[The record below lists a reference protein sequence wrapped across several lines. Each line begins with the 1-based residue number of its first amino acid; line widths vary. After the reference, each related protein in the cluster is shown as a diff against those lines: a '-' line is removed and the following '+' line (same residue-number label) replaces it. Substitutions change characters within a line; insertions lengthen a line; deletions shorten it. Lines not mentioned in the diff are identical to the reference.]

1 MKKLGID
8 RFIIYCAVLITLIF
22 TPMNFDALIIPKISI
37 LFIVS
42 LYLVPKVIL
51 KFSAIRKSKR
61 ILALF
66 LILVLFV
73 CQLILVMYFSPAPFE
88 QEFFGRT
95 GRGLGLTTYFS
106 LAVLFLATAVYS
118 STATM
123 NILIAGLAIS
133 GFFSSLYALIQRFNL
148 DPIDWNS
155 RTNGIIG
162 TLGNPNF
169 QSSFAAMI
177 LIPLIV
183 YSTKHKFRYF
193 LTPISLIIFSLT
205 IYFTQSTQG
214 YIAIAATILFLFLLF
229 TWYKNRR
236 IFYLSAISTVVFGII
251 VILGMLNKGLLA
263 QYLYKVSVRS
273 RGDFWR
279 AAFGMAND
287 HPFFGVGLDSYS
299 DSFLIYRDRQQIE
312 MADNAHNYFLEF
324 AATGGYPLA
333 IIYVSII
340 LLSMY
345 CIYTLQKK
353 VGKFDLKLASLYS
366 AWLVFQLQSIISPA
380 NISLIVWHSII
391 SGFLIGINF
400 DKNENLNQS
409 TIINKKLKI
418 FPNLSA
424 NLLMLCGLATMFP
437 LYNTDKGIKDGLTKS
452 DITLVMKSLTAY
464 PESSIRYNIFTQ
476 EIYRLNLLPQA
487 LEMGRAAAS
496 FNPNAVS
503 AWALI
508 FVNPQAPLEE
518 RIKARQEIL
527 RLDPLNREVFKYNLK

>member
-1 MKKLGID
+1 MGKLSID
-8 RFIIYCAVLITLIF
+8 RIVIYSAVLITLIF

-37 LFIVS
+37 LFIVG
-42 LYLVPKVIL
+42 LYLIPKLVL
-51 KFSAIRKSKR
+51 KFGEIRKNRKVFV
-61 ILALF
+61 LF
-66 LILVLFV
+66 CILILFF
-73 CQLILVMYFSPAPFE
+73 CQLLLVMYLSPAPFE

-95 GRGLGLTTYFS
+95 GRGLGLTSYFAI
-106 LAVLFLATAVYS
+106 AVLFLATAVYS
-118 STATM
+118 STTTI

-133 GFFSSLYALIQRFNL
+133 GFFSSFYALIQRFNL

-169 QSSFAAMI
+169 QSSFAAMTF
-177 LIPLIV
+177 IPLIV
-183 YSTKHKFRYF
+183 YSTKHKFKYF
-193 LTPISLIIFSLT
+193 LTPISLLVFSLT
-205 IYFTQSTQG
+205 LYFTQSTQG
-214 YIAIAATILFLFLLF
+214 YIAIIATFLLLLLLL

-236 IFYLSAISTVVFGII
+236 MFYLFAISTGAIGTAI
-251 VILGMLNKGLLA
+251 ILGMLNKGLLA

-287 HPFFGVGLDSYS
+287 HPFFGIGLDSYS
-299 DSFLIYRDRQQIE
+299 DSFLIYRDREQIE

-324 AATGGYPLA
+324 VATGGYPLA
-333 IIYVSII
+333 IIYISII
-340 LLSMY
+340 LLTIY
-345 CIYTLQKK
+345 CFFSLQNK
-353 VGKFDLKLASLYS
+353 VGKFDIKLASLYC

-391 SGFLIGINF
+391 SGFLIGMNF
-400 DKNENLNQS
+400 DKNKNFNQS
-409 TIINKKLKI
+409 IINNKSNI
-418 FPNLSA
+418 FPNFVA
-424 NLLMLCGLATMFP
+424 NLLILCGLVIMFP
-437 LYNTDKGIKDGLTKS
+437 LYNADKGLKDGAARS
-452 DITLVMKSLTAY
+452 DINLITKSLTAY
-464 PESSIRYNIFTQ
+464 PESSVRYNVFTQ

-487 LEMGRAAAS
+487 LEMGKAAAK

-508 FVNPQAPLEE
+508 FVNPQASLEE

-527 RLDPLNREVFKYNLK
+527 RLDPLNREVFKYELK